1 MLGSRLRVVGLRSRA
16 SIQGLLEAHGAG
28 RHAMRIDLPAMN
40 AFSHQQA
47 HRAPGVDLR
56 QALME
61 SISLLQRGQYADAI
75 REGLRLAEANP
86 EADQVAVLLSEAH
99 NLSRDFPAALDWI
112 DRAIEL
118 NPDPQHKLKKV
129 WLLARAHCGAETW
142 ALMDELS
149 LAAERDARLLWQLGK
164 FYFNH
169 NRLPDAVRHY
179 ERALAVAGEEIPAWR
194 YDLAIARFYSGDAA
208 GAERDLDALLAV
220 TPHSGAV
227 LYLRSTLRKQT
238 PGDNHVDRLE
248 NLLQGGFHREEDEVG
263 ALYALAKEREDL
275 ADHDG
280 AFAALAA
287 GARKRRGLIDYDVSR
302 VAAGLREIR
311 AVMDADAI
319 AKSHPGHDEAGAIF
333 ILGMPRT
340 GTTLTERILLQSGK
354 VANAGELMEFGA
366 KLSRAMQ
373 RVREQHPSL
382 SETQAALRID
392 FEALGKEYMQA
403 ARLKAGDSPLF
414 IDKLPA
420 NFLYCGMI
428 RKALPNAR
436 IIHLV
441 RDPLDTCYAIY
452 KTLFF
457 KAYDFSYDLEELA
470 QYYVEYRR
478 LMQHW
483 HEVMPGAILDVCYE
497 DLVRDTD
504 AQGRRLYDW
513 CGLEWTSKALE
524 VPESGVFAT
533 ASAAQV
539 REPVHTRSVNSSRRH
554 LEKLRPLVRILEDAG
569 ILDANGNPVV

>member
-1 MLGSRLRVVGLRSRA
+1 MDASFYPQPFRA
-16 SIQGLLEAHGAG
+16 L
-28 RHAMRIDLPAMN
+28 N
-40 AFSHQQA
+40 T
-47 HRAPGVDLR
+47 DLR
-56 QALME
+56 QAIAQL
-61 SISLLQRGQYADAI
+61 ISLLQRSQYADAI
-75 REGLRLAEANP
+75 REGLQLAEANP
-86 EADQVAVLLSEAH
+86 EADQVAVILSEAH

-112 DRAIEL
+112 NRAIEL
-118 NPDPQHKLKKV
+118 NPDPQHKLKKA
-129 WLLARAHCGAETW
+129 WLLARAHRGDETW
-142 ALMDELS
+142 ALMNELS
-149 LAAERDARLLWQLGK
+149 LATTQDARLLWQLGK

-169 NRLPDAVRHY
+169 NRLPEAVRHY
-179 ERALAVAGEEIPAWR
+179 ERALAASNEEVPAWR

-208 GAERDLDALLAV
+208 GAEHDLDAVLGV
-220 TPHSGAV
+220 TPHSGSV

-238 PGDNHVDRLE
+238 PEANHVDRLE
-248 NLLQGGFHREEDEVG
+248 NLLQGGFRREEDEVG

-280 AFAALAA
+280 AFAALTA
-287 GARKRRGLIDYDVSR
+287 GAKKRRGLIDYDVST
-302 VAAGLREIR
+302 VTAGLREIR
-311 AVMDADAI
+311 TFMDAGAI
-319 AKSHPGHDEAGAIF
+319 AKPHPGYDEAGAIF

-373 RVREQHPSL
+373 RVREQDPSL

-392 FEALGKEYMQA
+392 FKALGKEYMQA
-403 ARLKAGDSPLF
+403 ARLKAGESPLF

-457 KAYDFSYDLEELA
+457 KAYDFSYDIEELA

-483 HEVMPGAILDVCYE
+483 HEVMPDAILDVRYE
-497 DLVRDTD
+497 DLVRDTA

-513 CGLEWTSKALE
+513 CGLEWTPKALE

-554 LEKLRPLVRILEDAG
+554 LERLRPLVRILEDAG
-569 ILDANGNPVV
+569 ILDSSGNPVV